1 MPATDTPR
9 GFADRLSGRP
19 GVDPETLERLLHR
32 VEVARFARASTSGP
46 DAGTARDAVTL
57 TDALRAG
64 SPRADRWRARLL
76 PRSLGPRPATTR
88 MIDAD
93 DLVAV

>member
-1 MPATDTPR
+1 
-9 GFADRLSGRP
+9 
-19 GVDPETLERLLHR
+19 LHR
-32 VEVARFARASTSGP
+32 VEVARFARASASLP
-46 DAGTARDAVTL
+46 NAGTDRDAVSL
-57 TDALRAG
+57 TDGLRAG

-93 DLVAV
+93 ELVSV